1 MLYTETHDWIL
12 TGEEESVIIGVSCY
26 AVEQLGTV
34 VYIELPKVG
43 IHLEEGEPVCVL
55 ESTKAAADLYAPLAG
70 EVVEVNHAL
79 LEDPDLIR
87 RSPEKEGWLY
97 RLLPARTKLP
107 ATLLDEKHYLAL
119 VR

>member
-12 TGEEESVIIGVSCY
+12 TREDGSVTIGVSRY
-26 AVEQLGTV
+26 AAEQLGTV
-34 VYIELPKVG
+34 VYLELPKVG
-43 IHLEEGEPVCVL
+43 ARLEEGETVCVL

-79 LEDPDLIR
+79 VQDPDLIR
-87 RSPEKEGWLY
+87 RLPESEGWLY
-97 RLLPARTKLP
+97 RLVPARAGMPT
-107 ATLLDEKHYLAL
+107 TLLDKESYLEL

>member
-12 TGEEESVIIGVSCY
+12 TGEDESVTIGISRY
-26 AVEQLGTV
+26 AVEQLGSV
-34 VYIELPKVG
+34 VYVELPKVG
-43 IHLEEGEPVCVL
+43 THLEESAPVCVL

-79 LEDPDLIR
+79 LQDPDLIC

-97 RLLPARTKLP
+97 RLVPVRAQLPT
-107 ATLLDEKHYLAL
+107 TLLNEKDYLAL